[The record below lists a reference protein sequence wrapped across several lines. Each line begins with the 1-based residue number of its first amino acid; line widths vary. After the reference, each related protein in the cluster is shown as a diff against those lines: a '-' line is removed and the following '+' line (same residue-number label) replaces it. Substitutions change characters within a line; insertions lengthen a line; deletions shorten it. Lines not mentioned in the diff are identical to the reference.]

1 MLCVPF
7 SFCILHIGVSPS
19 GKATDFDSV
28 IRWFKSSH
36 PSHIGAKYALLR
48 FSFWKEVIRRSLA
61 PPFPQKVTFASDNGL
76 YTCRFHADWLSTN
89 FLRLRLPA
97 PIFLSLPPTS
107 ESDYSSFKIPGHSAG
122 DFSYRCVHSSF
133 PQKATLRLC
142 CLLASALT
150 MLRLATNFLRLAYCG
165 AGDSF
170 FLPPSEQAW
179 HRLLRFFI
187 KIRARSHICRSATNF
202 AHSFLHENSRSA
214 TAIPL

>member
-61 PPFPQKVTFASDNGL
+61 PPFLQKVTFASDNGL
-76 YTCRFHADWLSTN
+76 YTCRFHAGWLSTN

-122 DFSYRCVHSSF
+122 DFSYRCVPAFIRPSH
-133 PQKATLRLC
+133 QKPRCAFAV
-142 CLLASALT
+142 CL
-150 MLRLATNFLRLAYCG
+150 
-165 AGDSF
+165 
-170 FLPPSEQAW
+170 Q
-179 HRLLRFFI
+179 
-187 KIRARSHICRSATNF
+187 ARSRCSGLLPTFCGWRIAALEILFSYPHRSKLGIAC
-202 AHSFLHENSRSA
+202 SDFL
-214 TAIPL
+214 